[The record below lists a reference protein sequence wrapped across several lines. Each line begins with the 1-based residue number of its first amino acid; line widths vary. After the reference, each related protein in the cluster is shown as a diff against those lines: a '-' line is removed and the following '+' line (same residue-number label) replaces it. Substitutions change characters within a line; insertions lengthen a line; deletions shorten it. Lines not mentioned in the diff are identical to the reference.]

1 MGSQTVYST
10 IQGDT
15 WDGIAFRLWGREH
28 LMSALLQANPDHADV
43 LMFPAGI
50 VLNVPEVNPDA
61 FVQPVT
67 ELPPWIRS
75 EGREA

>member
-1 MGSQTVYST
+1 MGSYTT

-28 LMSALLQANPDHADV
+28 LMSALMQANPDHADV
-43 LMFPAGI
+43 LMFPAGV
-50 VLNVPEVNPDA
+50 VLNVPEVNVNA
-61 FVQPVT
+61 IQPIT

>member
-1 MGSQTVYST
+1 MGSYTT

-28 LMSALLQANPDHADV
+28 LMSALIQANPDHADV
-43 LMFPAGI
+43 LMFPAGV
-50 VLNVPEVNPDA
+50 VLNVPEVNVNA
-61 FVQPVT
+61 IQPIT

>member
-1 MGSQTVYST
+1 MTAYTT

-28 LMSALLQANPDHADV
+28 LMSALLRANPDHADV
-43 LMFPAGI
+43 LIFPAGI
-50 VLNVPEVNPDA
+50 ILTVPDVNPEA
-61 FVQPVT
+61 TQPIT

>member
-1 MGSQTVYST
+1 MGSYTT

-28 LMSALLQANPDHADV
+28 LMSALMQANPDHADV
-43 LMFPAGI
+43 LMFPAGV

-67 ELPPWIRS
+67 ELPLWM
-75 EGREA
+75 